1 MLPIKKRIK
10 IFMTLN
16 DIEIA
21 SIIVFLLIAVLAV
34 SIIFSGIINSANEI
48 TSGVIIRKC
57 FSPAEIHKSGDIFYS
72 YPEEYLFTIIGEKNE
87 KEVSYTFEVTED
99 EYNHYKIGDFYE
111 R

>member
-16 DIEIA
+16 GIEKT
-21 SIIVFLLIAVLAV
+21 SIIAFLLITALIV
-34 SIIFSGIINSANEI
+34 SLVVSGIINSANEI
-48 TSGVIIRKC
+48 TSGVIIRKHI
-57 FSPAEIHKSGDIFYS
+57 SPAEIRKSGDRFYS

-87 KEVSYTFEVTED
+87 KEVSYTFIVTED